1 MQSERISKTALSGM
15 EKLNALA
22 LRAKNKKLPS
32 RWVVKAAPDAMYKPF
47 PLSDMQQAYWIG
59 RDKDIGGG
67 GVAMQSYVEID
78 CPALDVAR
86 LQRGTG
92 HARLTPSDASR
103 GRAGRR
109 ATAGFA
115 ASPSPVRA

>member
-22 LRAKNKKLPS
+22 RRAKNKKLPS

-86 LQRGTG
+86 LQQALDT
-92 HARLTPSDASR
+92 LSKYSTPFLDCSSA
-103 GRAGRR
+103 
-109 ATAGFA
+109 
-115 ASPSPVRA
+115 VR

>member
-67 GVAMQSYVEID
+67 GVA
-78 CPALDVAR
+78 
-86 LQRGTG
+86 
-92 HARLTPSDASR
+92 
-103 GRAGRR
+103 
-109 ATAGFA
+109 
-115 ASPSPVRA
+115 